1 MRTNAITKLTTKTN
15 CVGTGEFYAA
25 RDHGTSVTTT
35 RGECYQ
41 AMRKSAGDLT
51 ATLRRDPL
59 RKSAGIAKGASRG
72 CQAGGPV
79 KTAST

>member
-51 ATLRRDPL
+51 ATLRRDPQEVRRD
-59 RKSAGIAKGASRG
+59 RKGSESRLSSWW
-72 CQAGGPV
+72 
-79 KTAST
+79 T